1 MRFVFLLTT
10 ASTVMGSWQTY
21 SYVPRWNEFNK
32 FVKQYNKTYD
42 TTYELYNAY
51 TAFYTN
57 YDSIKNNEFS
67 FKLKMNEFGDVHP
80 DEFHSTRKGY
90 GVPHSGYH
98 KTRTSCSSF
107 KSTTT
112 TLPDSVDW
120 RDYNAVTPVKDQGQC
135 GSCWSFS
142 ATGAM
147 EGAWAIHTGDLVSL
161 SEQQLMDC
169 SKRYGDLGCNGG
181 LMDSAFKYAIDY
193 GMCSEEEDP
202 YEAKSESCPFCDTVA
217 TFNDCVDVTSNNQ
230 LHLKEAVS
238 RGPVSVAIEADT
250 TAFQFYSSGVI
261 TGSSCGDT
269 LDHGVLVV
277 GYGEEDGVMYWLVK
291 NSWGT
296 SWGDN
301 GYVKIE
307 RSESESDSG
316 VCGIAMQPSYPVA
329 ESNVDTSNVSGI
341 QCDKCGLSYQ
351 TCCFAFGV
359 KGYPCDCHLSEDG
372 HGGVGD
378 NCGDCGVEY
387 EACCIASNLKGTPC
401 ECDVL

>member
-1 MRFVFLLTT
+1 
-10 ASTVMGSWQTY
+10 MGSWQTY

-329 ESNVDTSNVSGI
+329 EGNVDTSNVSGI

>member
-1 MRFVFLLTT
+1 MENT
-10 ASTVMGSWQTY
+10 
-21 SYVPRWNEFNK
+21 
-32 FVKQYNKTYD
+32 
-42 TTYELYNAY
+42 NA
-51 TAFYTN
+51 
-57 YDSIKNNEFS
+57 IKNNDFS
-67 FKLKMNEFGDVHP
+67 FELKMNEFGDVHP
-80 DEFHSTRKGY
+80 DEFHLYRKGY
-90 GVPHSGYH
+90 GVPQSGYH
-98 KTRTSCSSF
+98 KTRSSCTQFES
-107 KSTTT
+107 KTT

-120 RDYNAVTPVKDQGQC
+120 RDNNVVTPVKDQGQC

-161 SEQQLMDC
+161 SEQQLIDC

-181 LMDSAFKYAIDY
+181 LMDSAFNYAIDH

-202 YEAKSESCPFCDTVA
+202 YEAKSDSCINCDPVA
-217 TFNDCVDVTSNNQ
+217 KFDECIDVTTSNQ

-261 TGSSCGDT
+261 TGSACGDT

-329 ESNVDTSNVSGI
+329 ECMANTSGVNDA

-351 TCCFAFGV
+351 ACCFAFGT
-359 KGYPCDCHLSEDG
+359 KGQPCDCHLSEDG
-372 HGGVGD
+372 HGGVGK
-378 NCGDCGVEY
+378 NCGDCGIEY
-387 EACCIASNLKGTPC
+387 EACCIASNIKGVPC

>member
-1 MRFVFLLTT
+1 MRFVFLLST
-10 ASTVMGSWQTY
+10 ASTVMGSWQTL
-21 SYVPRWNEFNK
+21 SYGTQWNEFNK
-32 FVKQYNKTYD
+32 FVKQYNKTYA
-42 TTYELYNAY
+42 TNYELYNAY
-51 TAFYTN
+51 TNFYVN
-57 YDSIKNNEFS
+57 YNSIKNNEFS
-67 FKLKMNEFGDVHP
+67 FELKMNEFGDVDP
-80 DEFHSTRKGY
+80 YNFHSKHKGY
-90 GVPHSGYH
+90 GIPHSGYH

-112 TLPDSVDW
+112 SLPDSVDW
-120 RDYNAVTPVKDQGQC
+120 RDHGVVTPVKNQGQC

-147 EGAWAIHTGDLVSL
+147 EGAWAIRTGNLVSL
-161 SEQQLMDC
+161 SEQQLIDC
-169 SKRYGDLGCNGG
+169 SIRYGDLGCNGG
-181 LMDSAFKYAIDY
+181 LMDSAFKYAIDH
-193 GMCSEEEDP
+193 GMCSEDEDP
-202 YEAKSESCPFCDTVA
+202 YEAHSDHCFDCDTVA
-217 TFNDCVDVTSNNQ
+217 TFDDCVDVTSSNQ

-238 RGPVSVAIEADT
+238 QGPVSVAIEADT

-261 TGSSCGDT
+261 TGDACGDG
-269 LDHGVLVV
+269 LDHGVLIV

-316 VCGIAMQPSYPVA
+316 VCGIAIQPSYPVA
-329 ESNVDTSNVSGI
+329 EDNVATSNVSGI
-341 QCDKCGLSYQ
+341 QCDKCGISYQ
-351 TCCFAFGV
+351 TCCLAFGA

-387 EACCIASNLKGTPC
+387 EACCVASKLKGNSC
-401 ECDVL
+401 GCDVL